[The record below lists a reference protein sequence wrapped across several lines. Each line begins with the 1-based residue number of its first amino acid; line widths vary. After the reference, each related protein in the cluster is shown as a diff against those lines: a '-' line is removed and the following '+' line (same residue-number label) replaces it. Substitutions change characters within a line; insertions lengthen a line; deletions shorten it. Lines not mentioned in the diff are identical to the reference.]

1 VFRDYVKMNANIIK
15 EYKDL
20 SIFLLKSMQG
30 AATGEA
36 AAGNSL
42 GALCE
47 SLEKAADASQIK
59 RIHKQVKEVVRK
71 EQPVDVNQLLTTI
84 KSLKESLLAQSYIE
98 NDLLALVGEF
108 KKMIAMVL
116 HHIESLS
123 LHNKES
129 QRLFAECRQELQ
141 ELESVE
147 EMSQY
152 AGKFKQLFSKTLLF
166 DDETERERDELKKII
181 SILADSISG
190 LLHSSGD
197 FDSGLD
203 DCVDRLQ
210 KAKTLSEV
218 QEIREALLKQA
229 QGLQARTRQMVEDV
243 RLAQTQVDDANKKV
257 ESLKQQMEK
266 VKQEIIIDPLTRTY
280 NRRAYDEKIKQEI
293 MGFQRYS
300 RPTALAII
308 DIDHFKNVNDTYGH
322 RTGDGV
328 LRILSGV
335 MKKEIREIDVLARYG
350 GEEFALILPHTSYEQ
365 ALDVAERIRR
375 KVEDSRFTYKGKPF
389 SVTISIGVGT
399 LQAEDTLET
408 YVERVDQA
416 LYRAKNSGRNR
427 VVGENA

>member
-1 VFRDYVKMNANIIK
+1 MNANIIK

-20 SIFLLKSMQG
+20 SVFLLKTMQG
-30 AATGEA
+30 AAAGEA
-36 AAGNSL
+36 SAGNSL

-59 RIHKQVKEVVRK
+59 RIHKQLKEVVRK
-71 EQPVDVNQLLTTI
+71 EKPVDVNLLLTNI
-84 KSLKESLLAQSYIE
+84 KHLKASLLEQSDVE
-98 NDLLALVGEF
+98 NDLLALVSEF
-108 KKMIAMVL
+108 KKMITMAL

-129 QRLFAECRQELQ
+129 QRLFSECREDLQ
-141 ELESVE
+141 ELKSVE

-152 AGKFKQLFSKTLLF
+152 AGKFKRLFSKTLLF
-166 DDETERERDELKKII
+166 DDETDRERDELKKII
-181 SILADSISG
+181 SILANSISG

-210 KAKTLSEV
+210 KARTLSEV

-229 QGLQARTRQMVEDV
+229 QGLQERTRQMVEDV

-280 NRRAYDEKIKQEI
+280 NRRAYDEKIKQEM

-300 RPTALAII
+300 RPTALAIV

-365 ALDVAERIRR
+365 ALDVTERIRR
-375 KVEDSRFTYKGKPF
+375 KVEESRFTYKSKPF

-399 LQAEDTLET
+399 LRAEDTLET

-427 VVGENA
+427 VVGEDA

>member
-1 VFRDYVKMNANIIK
+1 MNANIIK

-20 SIFLLKSMQG
+20 SVFLLKTMQG
-30 AATGEA
+30 AAAGEA
-36 AAGNSL
+36 SAGNSL

-59 RIHKQVKEVVRK
+59 RIHKQLKEVVRK
-71 EQPVDVNQLLTTI
+71 EKPVDVNLLLTNI
-84 KSLKESLLAQSYIE
+84 KHLKESLLEQSDVE
-98 NDLLALVGEF
+98 NDLLALVSEF
-108 KKMIAMVL
+108 KKMITMAL

-129 QRLFAECRQELQ
+129 QRLFSECREDLQ
-141 ELESVE
+141 ELKSVE

-152 AGKFKQLFSKTLLF
+152 AGKFKRLFSKTLLF
-166 DDETERERDELKKII
+166 DDETDRERDELKKII
-181 SILADSISG
+181 SILANSISG

-210 KAKTLSEV
+210 KARTLSEV

-229 QGLQARTRQMVEDV
+229 QGLQERTRQMVEDV

-280 NRRAYDEKIKQEI
+280 NRRAYDEKIKQEM

-300 RPTALAII
+300 RPTALAIV

-365 ALDVAERIRR
+365 ALDVTERIRR
-375 KVEDSRFTYKGKPF
+375 KVEESRFTYKSKPF

-399 LQAEDTLET
+399 LRAEDTLET

-427 VVGENA
+427 VVGEDA

>member
-1 VFRDYVKMNANIIK
+1 MNANIIK

-20 SIFLLKSMQG
+20 SVFLLKTMQG
-30 AATGEA
+30 AAAGEA
-36 AAGNSL
+36 SAGNSL

-59 RIHKQVKEVVRK
+59 RIHKQLKEVVRK
-71 EQPVDVNQLLTTI
+71 EKPVDVNLLLTSI
-84 KSLKESLLAQSYIE
+84 KHLKASLLEQSDVE
-98 NDLLALVGEF
+98 NDLLALVSEF
-108 KKMIAMVL
+108 KKMITMAL

-129 QRLFAECRQELQ
+129 QRLFSECREDLQ
-141 ELESVE
+141 ELKSVE

-152 AGKFKQLFSKTLLF
+152 AGKFKRLFSKTLLF
-166 DDETERERDELKKII
+166 DDETDRERDELKKII
-181 SILADSISG
+181 SILANSISG

-210 KAKTLSEV
+210 KARTLSEV

-229 QGLQARTRQMVEDV
+229 QGLQERTRQMVEDV

-280 NRRAYDEKIKQEI
+280 NRRAYDEKIKQEM

-300 RPTALAII
+300 RPTALAIV

-365 ALDVAERIRR
+365 ALDVTERIRR
-375 KVEDSRFTYKGKPF
+375 KVEESRFTYKSKPF

-399 LQAEDTLET
+399 LRAEDTLET

>member
-1 VFRDYVKMNANIIK
+1 MNANIIK

-20 SIFLLKSMQG
+20 SVFLLKALQG
-30 AATGEA
+30 ASTSEAVSGNALAT
-36 AAGNSL
+36 
-42 GALCE
+42 LCE
-47 SLEKAADASQIK
+47 PLEKAADASQVK
-59 RIHKQVKEVVRK
+59 RIHKQAKEIVRK
-71 EQPVDVNQLLTTI
+71 EQPVDVNLLLSSV
-84 KSLKESLLAQSYIE
+84 KSMKESLLAQSAVE
-98 NDLLALVGEF
+98 NDLRALVDEF
-108 KKMIAMVL
+108 KKMITLAL

-123 LHNKES
+123 LHDKKS
-129 QRLFAECRQELQ
+129 RKLFSECREELNK
-141 ELESVE
+141 LESIE
-147 EMSQY
+147 DMSRY

-166 DDETERERDELKKII
+166 EDETERERDELKKII

-203 DCVDRLQ
+203 ECIDRLQ

-218 QEIREALLKQA
+218 QEIREALLKEA
-229 QGLQARTRQMVEDV
+229 QGLQAHTRQMVEDV

-257 ESLKQQMEK
+257 ETLKQQMEK

-328 LRILSGV
+328 LRILCV
-335 MKKEIREIDVLARYG
+335 IMKKEIRGIDILARYG
-350 GEEFALILPHTSYEQ
+350 GEEFALILPHTSYGK
-365 ALDVAERIRR
+365 ALEVAERIRR
-375 KVEDSRFTYKGKPF
+375 KVEESRFTYKGKPF
-389 SVTISIGVGT
+389 SVTISVGVGT
-399 LQAEDTLET
+399 LKADDTLET

-416 LYRAKNSGRNR
+416 LYRAKDRGRNR
-427 VVGENA
+427 VVGEEDQ

>member
-1 VFRDYVKMNANIIK
+1 MNANIIK

-20 SIFLLKSMQG
+20 SVFLLKTMQG
-30 AATGEA
+30 AAAGEA
-36 AAGNSL
+36 SAGNSL

-59 RIHKQVKEVVRK
+59 RIHKQLKEVVRK
-71 EQPVDVNQLLTTI
+71 EKPVDVNLLLTNI
-84 KSLKESLLAQSYIE
+84 KHLKASLLEQSDVE
-98 NDLLALVGEF
+98 NDLLALVSEF
-108 KKMIAMVL
+108 KKMITMAL

-129 QRLFAECRQELQ
+129 QRLFSECREDLQ
-141 ELESVE
+141 ELKSVE

-152 AGKFKQLFSKTLLF
+152 AGKFKRLFSKTLLF
-166 DDETERERDELKKII
+166 DDETDRERDELKKII
-181 SILADSISG
+181 SILANSISG

-210 KAKTLSEV
+210 KARTLSEV

-229 QGLQARTRQMVEDV
+229 QGLQERTRQMVEDV

-280 NRRAYDEKIKQEI
+280 NRRAYDEKIKQEM

-300 RPTALAII
+300 RPTALAIV

-365 ALDVAERIRR
+365 ALDVTERIRR
-375 KVEDSRFTYKGKPF
+375 KVEESRFTYKSKPF

-399 LQAEDTLET
+399 LRAEDTLET

>member
-1 VFRDYVKMNANIIK
+1 MNANIIK

-20 SIFLLKSMQG
+20 SVFLLKTMQG
-30 AATGEA
+30 AAAGEA

-59 RIHKQVKEVVRK
+59 RIHKQLKEVVRK
-71 EQPVDVNQLLTTI
+71 EKPVDVNLLLTSI
-84 KSLKESLLAQSYIE
+84 KSLKESLLTQSDVE
-98 NDLLALVGEF
+98 NDLRALVVEF
-108 KKMIAMVL
+108 KKMITTAL

-129 QRLFAECRQELQ
+129 QQLFAECRQELL
-141 ELESVE
+141 ELESIE
-147 EMSQY
+147 EMNRY
-152 AGKFKQLFSKTLLF
+152 TGKFKRLFSKTLLF

-210 KAKTLSEV
+210 KARTLSEV

-229 QGLQARTRQMVEDV
+229 QGLQVRTRQMVEDV

-300 RPTALAII
+300 RPTALAIV

-365 ALDVAERIRR
+365 ALEVSERIRR
-375 KVEDSRFTYKGKPF
+375 KVEESRFTYKGKPF

-399 LQAEDTLET
+399 LKAEDTLET

>member
-1 VFRDYVKMNANIIK
+1 MNANMIK

-20 SIFLLKSMQG
+20 SIFLLKSMR
-30 AATGEA
+30 AAAGEA
-36 AAGNSL
+36 AVGNSL

-47 SLEKAADASQIK
+47 SLETAADASQIK
-59 RIHKQVKEVVRK
+59 RIHKQLKEVVRK
-71 EQPVDVNQLLTTI
+71 EKPIDINRLLTSI
-84 KSLKESLLAQSYIE
+84 KSLKESLLVQSDVE
-98 NDLLALVGEF
+98 NDLRALVGEF
-108 KKMIAMVL
+108 KKIITMAL
-116 HHIESLS
+116 LHIESVS

-129 QRLFAECRQELQ
+129 QQLFSECRHELQ

-147 EMSQY
+147 GMNQY
-152 AGKFKQLFSKTLLF
+152 TDKFKQLFSKTLLF
-166 DDETERERDELKKII
+166 DDETGRERDELKKII

-229 QGLQARTRQMVEDV
+229 QGLQVRTRQMVEDV
-243 RLAQTQVDDANKKV
+243 RMAQTQVDDANKKV

-300 RPTALAII
+300 RPTALAIV

-365 ALDVAERIRR
+365 ALDVTERIRR
-375 KVEDSRFTYKGKPF
+375 KVEESRFTYKGKPF

-399 LQAEDTLET
+399 LKAEDTLET

-427 VVGENA
+427 VVGEDA

>member
-1 VFRDYVKMNANIIK
+1 MNANIIK

-20 SIFLLKSMQG
+20 SVFLLKTMQG
-30 AATGEA
+30 AAAGEA
-36 AAGNSL
+36 SAGNSL

-59 RIHKQVKEVVRK
+59 RIHKQLKEVVRK
-71 EQPVDVNQLLTTI
+71 EKPVDVNLLLTNI
-84 KSLKESLLAQSYIE
+84 KHLKESLLEQSDVE
-98 NDLLALVGEF
+98 NDLLALVSEF
-108 KKMIAMVL
+108 KKMITMAL

-129 QRLFAECRQELQ
+129 QRLFSECREDLQ
-141 ELESVE
+141 ELKSVE

-152 AGKFKQLFSKTLLF
+152 AGKFKRLFSKTLLF
-166 DDETERERDELKKII
+166 DDETDRERDELKKII
-181 SILADSISG
+181 SILANSISG

-210 KAKTLSEV
+210 KARTLSEV

-229 QGLQARTRQMVEDV
+229 QGLQERTRQMVEDV

-280 NRRAYDEKIKQEI
+280 NRRAYDEKIKQEM

-300 RPTALAII
+300 RPTALAIV

-365 ALDVAERIRR
+365 ALDVTERIRR
-375 KVEDSRFTYKGKPF
+375 KVEESRFTYKSKPF

-399 LQAEDTLET
+399 LRAEDTLET

>member
-1 VFRDYVKMNANIIK
+1 MNANIIK

-20 SIFLLKSMQG
+20 SIFLLKSMG
-30 AATGEA
+30 ASAGEA
-36 AAGNSL
+36 AVGNSF

-59 RIHKQVKEVVRK
+59 RIHKQLKEVVRK
-71 EQPVDVNQLLTTI
+71 EKPVDVNKLLTTI
-84 KSLKESLLAQSYIE
+84 KSLKGTLLAQSDVE

-108 KKMIAMVL
+108 KEMITTAL

-129 QRLFAECRQELQ
+129 QRLFSECRQDLQ
-141 ELESVE
+141 KLESVE
-147 EMSQY
+147 EMSRY
-152 AGKFKQLFSKTLLF
+152 AGKFKRLFSKTSLF

-203 DCVDRLQ
+203 DCVERLQ
-210 KAKTLSEV
+210 KAKSLSEI
-218 QEIREALLKQA
+218 QEIRTALLQQA
-229 QGLQARTRQMVEDV
+229 QGLQVRTRQMVENV

-257 ESLKQQMEK
+257 ESLKLQMEK

-280 NRRAYDEKIKQEI
+280 NRRAYDDKIKQEI

-300 RPTALAII
+300 RPTALAIV

-328 LRILSGV
+328 LRILSGL

-365 ALDVAERIRR
+365 ALEVSERIRQ
-375 KVEDSRFTYKGKPF
+375 KVAESRFTYKGKPF

-399 LQAEDTLET
+399 LKAADTLET

-427 VVGENA
+427 VVGEDA

>member
-1 VFRDYVKMNANIIK
+1 MNANIIK

-20 SIFLLKSMQG
+20 PIFLLKSMG
-30 AATGEA
+30 ASAGEA

-42 GALCE
+42 SALCE

-71 EQPVDVNQLLTTI
+71 EKPVDINQLLTSI
-84 KSLKESLLAQSYIE
+84 ASLKKSLLAQSGLE
-98 NDLLALVGEF
+98 NDLRALVGEF
-108 KKMIAMVL
+108 KKMITMAL

-129 QRLFAECRQELQ
+129 QRLFSECREELQ
-141 ELESVE
+141 ELESIE
-147 EMSQY
+147 EMSRY

-166 DDETERERDELKKII
+166 EDETERERDELKKII
-181 SILADSISG
+181 TILADSISG

-210 KAKTLSEV
+210 KAKSLSEV
-218 QEIREALLKQA
+218 QEIREALLQQA
-229 QGLQARTRQMVEDV
+229 QGLQVRTRQMVENV
-243 RLAQTQVDDANKKV
+243 RLAQTQIDDANKKV

-300 RPTALAII
+300 RPTALAIV

-365 ALDVAERIRR
+365 ALEVSERIRR
-375 KVEDSRFTYKGKPF
+375 KVEESRFTYKGKPF
-389 SVTISIGVGT
+389 LVTISIGVGT
-399 LQAEDTLET
+399 LKSEDTLET

-416 LYRAKNSGRNR
+416 LYRAKNGGRNR
-427 VVGENA
+427 VVGESS

>member
-1 VFRDYVKMNANIIK
+1 MNANIIK

-20 SIFLLKSMQG
+20 SIFLLKSMG
-30 AATGEA
+30 TAAGEA
-36 AAGNSL
+36 AVGKSL

-59 RIHKQVKEVVRK
+59 RIHKQLKEIVRK
-71 EQPVDVNQLLTTI
+71 EKPVDINQLLSTI
-84 KSLKESLLAQSYIE
+84 KSMKKSLLAQSGLE
-98 NDLLALVGEF
+98 NDLRLLVGEF
-108 KKMIAMVL
+108 KRMITMAL

-123 LHNKES
+123 LHDKES
-129 QRLFAECRQELQ
+129 QRLFSECREEFQELK
-141 ELESVE
+141 SVE
-147 EMSQY
+147 QLSRY
-152 AGKFKQLFSKTLLF
+152 SGKFKQLFSKTLLF
-166 DDETERERDELKKII
+166 EDETERERDELKKII
-181 SILADSISG
+181 TILADSISG

-210 KAKTLSEV
+210 KAKSLSEV
-218 QEIREALLKQA
+218 QEIRAALLQQA
-229 QGLQARTRQMVEDV
+229 QGLQVRTRQMVENV

-300 RPTALAII
+300 RPTALAIV

-365 ALDVAERIRR
+365 ALEVSERIRR
-375 KVEDSRFTYKGKPF
+375 KVEESRFTYKGKPF
-389 SVTISIGVGT
+389 LVTVSIGVGT
-399 LQAEDTLET
+399 LKAEDTLDT

-427 VVGENA
+427 VVGENS

>member
-1 VFRDYVKMNANIIK
+1 MNVNIIK
-15 EYKDL
+15 EYKAL
-20 SIFLLKSMQG
+20 SIFLLKALQG
-30 AATGEA
+30 ASSSGAASGNTLAT
-36 AAGNSL
+36 
-42 GALCE
+42 LCE
-47 SLEKAADASQIK
+47 SLEKAADASQVK
-59 RIHKQVKEVVRK
+59 RIHKQVKEIVRK
-71 EQPVDVNQLLTTI
+71 EQPVDVNLLLTSI
-84 KSLKESLLAQSYIE
+84 KSMKESLLAQSDVE
-98 NDLLALVGEF
+98 NDLRALVDEF
-108 KKMIAMVL
+108 KKMIVLAL

-129 QRLFAECRQELQ
+129 RQLFSECREKLN

-147 EMSQY
+147 DMSQY

-210 KAKTLSEV
+210 KARTLSEV
-218 QEIREALLKQA
+218 QEIREALLQQA

-266 VKQEIIIDPLTRTY
+266 VKQEIIIDPLTRTF

-328 LRILSGV
+328 LRILSGI

-350 GEEFALILPHTSYEQ
+350 GEEFALILPHTPYGQ
-365 ALDVAERIRR
+365 ALEVAERIRR
-375 KVEDSRFTYKGKPF
+375 KVEESRFTYKSKPF

-399 LQAEDTLET
+399 LKAEDTLET

-416 LYRAKNSGRNR
+416 LYRAKNNGRNQ
-427 VVGENA
+427 VVGEED

>member
-1 VFRDYVKMNANIIK
+1 MNANIIK

-20 SIFLLKSMQG
+20 SVFLLKTMQG
-30 AATGEA
+30 AAAGEA
-36 AAGNSL
+36 SAGNSL

-59 RIHKQVKEVVRK
+59 RIHKQLKEVVRK
-71 EQPVDVNQLLTTI
+71 EKPVDVNLLLTNI
-84 KSLKESLLAQSYIE
+84 KHLKESLLEQSDVE
-98 NDLLALVGEF
+98 NDLLALVSEF
-108 KKMIAMVL
+108 KKMITMAL

-129 QRLFAECRQELQ
+129 QRLFSECREDLQ
-141 ELESVE
+141 ELKSVE

-152 AGKFKQLFSKTLLF
+152 AGKFKRLFSKTLLF
-166 DDETERERDELKKII
+166 DDETDRERDELKKII
-181 SILADSISG
+181 SILANSISG

-210 KAKTLSEV
+210 KARTLSEV

-229 QGLQARTRQMVEDV
+229 QGLQVRTRQMVEDV

-280 NRRAYDEKIKQEI
+280 NRRAYDEKIKQEM

-300 RPTALAII
+300 RPTALAIV

-365 ALDVAERIRR
+365 ALDVTERIRR
-375 KVEDSRFTYKGKPF
+375 KVEESRFTYKSKPF

-399 LQAEDTLET
+399 LRAEDTLET

-427 VVGENA
+427 VVGEDA

>member
-1 VFRDYVKMNANIIK
+1 MNANIIK
-15 EYKDL
+15 EYKEL
-20 SIFLLKSMQG
+20 SVFLLKSMQG
-30 AATGEA
+30 SSSGEA

-42 GALCE
+42 GGLCE

-71 EQPVDVNQLLTTI
+71 EKPVDVNLLLTNI
-84 KSLKESLLAQSYIE
+84 KRLKETLLTQSDVE

-108 KKMIAMVL
+108 KKMITVAL

-129 QRLFAECRQELQ
+129 QRLFAECREELQ

-147 EMSQY
+147 AMSQY
-152 AGKFKQLFSKTLLF
+152 AGKFKRLFSKTLLF

-229 QGLQARTRQMVEDV
+229 QGLQVKTRQMVEDV
-243 RLAQTQVDDANKKV
+243 RLAQVQVDDANKKV

-300 RPTALAII
+300 RPTALAIV
-308 DIDHFKNVNDTYGH
+308 DIDHFKNVNDSYGH

-365 ALDVAERIRR
+365 ALDVTERIRQ
-375 KVEDSRFTYKGKPF
+375 KVEESRFTYKGKPF
-389 SVTISIGVGT
+389 SVTISVGVGT
-399 LQAEDTLET
+399 LKAEDTLET

-427 VVGENA
+427 VVGEEV

>member
-1 VFRDYVKMNANIIK
+1 MNANIIK

-20 SIFLLKSMQG
+20 SVFLLKTMQG
-30 AATGEA
+30 AAAGEA
-36 AAGNSL
+36 SAGNSL

-59 RIHKQVKEVVRK
+59 RIYKQLKEVVRK
-71 EQPVDVNQLLTTI
+71 EKPVDVNLLLTNI
-84 KSLKESLLAQSYIE
+84 KHLKESLLEQSDVE
-98 NDLLALVGEF
+98 NDLLALVSEF
-108 KKMIAMVL
+108 KKMITMAL

-129 QRLFAECRQELQ
+129 QRLFSECREDLQ
-141 ELESVE
+141 ELKSVE

-152 AGKFKQLFSKTLLF
+152 AGKFKRLFSKTLLF
-166 DDETERERDELKKII
+166 DDETDRERDELKKII
-181 SILADSISG
+181 SILANSISG

-210 KAKTLSEV
+210 KARTLSEV

-229 QGLQARTRQMVEDV
+229 QGLQERTRQMVEDV

-280 NRRAYDEKIKQEI
+280 NRRAYDEKIKQEM

-300 RPTALAII
+300 RPTALAIV

-365 ALDVAERIRR
+365 ALDVTERIRR
-375 KVEDSRFTYKGKPF
+375 KVEESRFTYKSKPF

-399 LQAEDTLET
+399 LRAEDTLET